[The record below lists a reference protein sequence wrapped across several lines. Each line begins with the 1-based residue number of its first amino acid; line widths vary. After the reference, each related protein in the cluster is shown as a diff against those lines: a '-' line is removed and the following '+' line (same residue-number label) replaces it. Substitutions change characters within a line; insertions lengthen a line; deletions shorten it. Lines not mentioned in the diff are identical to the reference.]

1 MNFQNIEKEIKEY
14 SDFFKGSQSTILK
27 LATFYKEIGKIGGK
41 FADRMK
47 KLLDEFYID
56 LIKEDRSTT
65 FNKLLTNFYNEKT
78 HFINKIKSYFLLL
91 EKNYG
96 ERLSDFGK
104 DHTNKNKDIISKLSK
119 MNSSLT
125 ECKSQEDK
133 WKNQYF
139 DMCKY
144 IVDTSKKI
152 KHLEENE
159 NSEQGGKPETAETL
173 NKLKIQLTKY
183 KDLKELKKKNYKE
196 EQIKLNKLLEANEN
210 NYTNIVNLIEKEY
223 CNKMSFVQ
231 KVLKEINQTHSN
243 FVNEFNETIKKV
255 DSFQGNLNIKRDARS
270 FKLDYDF
277 YVKKDNAKTEKR
289 FVLEEFLD
297 YDYVITN
304 SESSNNKLSS
314 NIINNKD
321 NDDYEYYRA
330 KSILQLGESKLV
342 DFYYLNDKGK
352 AINQIIINLLNEENN
367 IENVD
372 FLEIINYI
380 ENNEENCKNFMD
392 LLVTHFCQNEFIII
406 KNKDNFQNIIK
417 ILVIILN
424 NSFDKKDIFDICF
437 LIMFVAE
444 KGIYFSKDDTQ
455 ISSSIF
461 KNLSKQSI
469 FNSINFWKDLINAR
483 IDMVAKIDIR
493 KEFEKRR
500 KNINNNTNGFFGKLF
515 KGGKKEENENIEN
528 EILQSQILKE
538 NRNKYF
544 TIVFYDF
551 IKHFSNFNFLRAD
564 ELLDS
569 FLDDY
574 NLDQQTINF
583 FKKII
588 KSDKLCKKEKETN
601 INQKNKDD
609 NIIFNFKSNKQF
621 RTITDKSLKSI
632 MFSLKYLDKSEYT
645 SILCLNKNFNKKML
659 KTIYKNLLLNK
670 EQNKKLDIKKH
681 LEIWKI
687 ILKYKEIKKEYD
699 YAKIKESNKD
709 PNKKI
714 ISSDIIDLDI
724 LRTFFTTNKE
734 EKKEKLCNILKAI
747 ASELPEL
754 NYYQG
759 MNQIAAFL
767 LNICDDNEEE
777 AFYIFMSFLK
787 NSKYSTL
794 FENDLAKMNCL
805 FYQFERLLSLY
816 LPEIHLFFKV
826 SSINSGYF
834 ISPWFITLFTN
845 TFIDD
850 ENKNNAKS
858 IMLIWDLF
866 IFGGWKAIMKIGLI
880 LLKKKE
886 RYIMEKL
893 SECLLPFLTGEIL
906 KSEILDSEHFNELMD
921 VCNNSEFKISNILLK
936 DLENE
941 YDIKKSIEYFTN
953 ETHVNTY

>member
-1 MNFQNIEKEIKEY
+1 MNFQNLEKEIKKY

-152 KHLEENE
+152 KNLEENE
-159 NSEQGGKPETAETL
+159 NSEQGGKPETVETL

-210 NYTNIVNLIEKEY
+210 NYTNILNLIEKEY

-255 DSFQGNLNIKRDARS
+255 DSFQDNLNIKRDARS

-304 SESSNNKLSS
+304 SENSNNKLSS

-500 KNINNNTNGFFGKLF
+500 KNINSNTNGFFGKLF

-767 LNICDDNEEE
+767 LYICDDNEEE

-886 RYIMEKL
+886 RYIMEKF

>member
-1 MNFQNIEKEIKEY
+1 MDFQNLEKEIKKY

-27 LATFYKEIGKIGGK
+27 LSTFYKEIGKIGGK

-56 LIKEDRSTT
+56 LMKEDRSTT
-65 FNKLLTNFYNEKT
+65 FNKFLTNFYNEKT
-78 HFINKIKSYFLLL
+78 NFISKIKSYFLLL

-96 ERLSDFGK
+96 ERFSDFGK

-119 MNSSLT
+119 MNSSLI
-125 ECKSQEDK
+125 ECKNQEDK

-139 DMCKY
+139 DLCKS
-144 IVDTSKKI
+144 IVDTGKKI

-159 NSEQGGKPETAETL
+159 NSEQGGKQEKADTL

-231 KVLKEINQTHSN
+231 KLLKEINQTHLN

-277 YVKKDNAKTEKR
+277 YVKKDNSKTERR

-297 YDYVITN
+297 YDYVIAN
-304 SESSNNKLSS
+304 NESSNNKLSS

-321 NDDYEYYRA
+321 NDDNEYNRI
-330 KSILQLGESKLV
+330 KTILQLGESKLV
-342 DFYYLNDKGK
+342 DFFYLNDKGK
-352 AINQIIINLLNEENN
+352 KINQIIINLLNEENK

-380 ENNEENCKNFMD
+380 ENNEENCKSFMD

-406 KNKDNFQNIIK
+406 KNEDNFQNIIK

-461 KNLSKQSI
+461 KILSKQSI

-538 NRNKYF
+538 KRNKYF
-544 TIVFYDF
+544 TIVFYYY
-551 IKHFSNFNFLRAD
+551 IKHFSNFNFLRAE

-569 FLDDY
+569 FLDNY

-588 KSDKLCKKEKETN
+588 KSNILCKNEKETN
-601 INQKNKDD
+601 INQKNKGD

-621 RTITDKSLKSI
+621 RTITDKS
-632 MFSLKYLDKSEYT
+632 
-645 SILCLNKNFNKKML
+645 
-659 KTIYKNLLLNK
+659 
-670 EQNKKLDIKKH
+670 
-681 LEIWKI
+681 
-687 ILKYKEIKKEYD
+687 
-699 YAKIKESNKD
+699 
-709 PNKKI
+709 
-714 ISSDIIDLDI
+714 
-724 LRTFFTTNKE
+724 
-734 EKKEKLCNILKAI
+734 
-747 ASELPEL
+747 
-754 NYYQG
+754 
-759 MNQIAAFL
+759 
-767 LNICDDNEEE
+767 
-777 AFYIFMSFLK
+777 
-787 NSKYSTL
+787 
-794 FENDLAKMNCL
+794 
-805 FYQFERLLSLY
+805 
-816 LPEIHLFFKV
+816 
-826 SSINSGYF
+826 
-834 ISPWFITLFTN
+834 
-845 TFIDD
+845 
-850 ENKNNAKS
+850 
-858 IMLIWDLF
+858 
-866 IFGGWKAIMKIGLI
+866 
-880 LLKKKE
+880 
-886 RYIMEKL
+886 
-893 SECLLPFLTGEIL
+893 
-906 KSEILDSEHFNELMD
+906 
-921 VCNNSEFKISNILLK
+921 
-936 DLENE
+936 
-941 YDIKKSIEYFTN
+941 
-953 ETHVNTY
+953 